1 MIGRIGVVRR
11 GAAVMGGGF
20 LAVVALALSIAV
32 AVSSVAPTPA
42 EGPTLL
48 ASAAAV
54 GGTKLPDPQ
63 TRARN
68 AWASALASS
77 NRWRTTSSTLCGQDI
92 CGLAAVAPWHA
103 GATRLPVARP
113 ASVDI
118 PRALPSFT
126 YASQGPPRSGA

>member
-20 LAVVALALSIAV
+20 LAVVALALSVAV
-32 AVSSVAPTPA
+32 AVSSVAPSPA

-77 NRWRTTSSTLCGQDI
+77 SRWRATSSAFWGQGI
-92 CGLAAVAPWHA
+92 NGLAAAAPWLSNA
-103 GATRLPVARP
+103 ARLPVARS